1 LSFIAIGGFLL
12 WFGWFGFNGGS
23 TLAAGINVGHI
34 LLNTH
39 MAGAANA
46 VAAMLT
52 SMITRQPALMTNA
65 VNGSIGGDYCRL
77 RKYAG
82 PKRNINRCN
91 RR

>member
-39 MAGAANA
+39 MAGAAGA

-65 VNGSIGGDYCRL
+65 VNGSMQVWWRLLQVAQVCRSQTQ
-77 RKYAG
+77 Y
-82 PKRNINRCN
+82 
-91 RR
+91 